1 MAHTGKILVTGSGI
15 DLTLLRPLEEA
26 GNSIVAR
33 PKLLSAAELKA
44 ELRDAVAY
52 LHGGEEY
59 ASGDALS
66 TAESLKVVAFMGI
79 GYESFVDVD
88 AAKERGL
95 RVTWTPARRPD
106 AVAVFTLGQI
116 IYANLG
122 IRNRLDERYPPQWS
136 AAVPMPSELSAQ
148 RVGIVGLG
156 SIGSRLAGLLLTIG
170 CEVSYYSRT
179 RKLAETTLDLTYRTL
194 PDLAAWSDILVVL
207 LPENPSTVNIIDTSV
222 FARMKEGSI
231 LINTARA
238 ALVEPVALGN
248 ALRDGTIAV
257 AAIDGH
263 YRDESVNAALMREF
277 GPRLLWTAHV
287 AAHTRQSMA
296 AMVDQAVR
304 SVLRA
309 LDNAPDENMAV
320 GQ

>member
-1 MAHTGKILVTGSGI
+1 MAYTGKILVTGSGI
-15 DLTLLRPLEEA
+15 DLTLLGPLEEA
-26 GNSIVAR
+26 GNNIVAR
-33 PKLLSAAELKA
+33 PKLLSPAELKA

-59 ASGDALS
+59 ASGEALS
-66 TAESLKVVAFMGI
+66 TAELLKIVAFMGI

-88 AAKERGL
+88 AAKEHGL

-122 IRNRLDERYPPQWS
+122 IRDRLDERHPPQWT
-136 AAVPMPSELSAQ
+136 AATPMPSELSAQ

-156 SIGSRLAGLLLTIG
+156 SIGTRVAELLTAVG
-170 CEVSYYSRT
+170 CRVAYHSRT
-179 RKLAETTLDLTYRTL
+179 RKLAEGGLGLTYL
-194 PDLAAWSDILVVL
+194 GLHELAAWSDILVVL
-207 LPENPSTVNIIDTSV
+207 LPESQSTLNIIDASV
-222 FARMKEGSI
+222 FAQMRKGSI

-238 ALVEPVALGN
+238 VLVEPVALAN

-263 YRDESVNAALMREF
+263 YRDESVNDALRAEF

-296 AMVDQAVR
+296 AMVEQAVQ
-304 SVLRA
+304 SVLKA
-309 LDNAPDENMAV
+309 LDNAPDENVAV
-320 GQ
+320 GH